1 MERFT
6 TETRQN
12 VTSDEVEC
20 VHSVLLWCHL
30 CLCRWRQSQFLT
42 QNSSLDSN
50 LLQHRAGGVE
60 ATWTT
65 GQLSLHVLLDD
76 TTRWR
81 TKEGGTRL
89 LSLLLLDPWCCHSPT
104 GPARHR
110 LFMCKVSSEDARSSR
125 HTNINVLR
133 DASNQ
138 RIKSSTVEFTDK
150 VDSWFYCFSSNTV
163 KQTPLNITSAESV
176 LENRTS
182 IWMIFNV
189 KFTRSLP
196 ASCWINSLSI
206 RSELR
211 SVWNIGAK
219 RFRQHI
225 LLEDSHFDTICVFI
239 RVKQFRASH
248 PRITS
253 LIRPNPVQA
262 GGREEAISCM

>member
-1 MERFT
+1 MS
-6 TETRQN
+6 RQHGQPACN
-12 VTSDEVEC
+12 CNYTCYWAIPQDGAPKKEV
-20 VHSVLLWCHL
+20 
-30 CLCRWRQSQFLT
+30 
-42 QNSSLDSN
+42 
-50 LLQHRAGGVE
+50 
-60 ATWTT
+60 
-65 GQLSLHVLLDD
+65 
-76 TTRWR
+76 
-81 TKEGGTRL
+81 L

-104 GPARHR
+104 GPALHR

-138 RIKSSTVEFTDK
+138 RSKSSTVEFTDQ

-163 KQTPLNITSAESV
+163 KQTPLNVTSAESV

-182 IWMIFNV
+182 IWMIFYV

-225 LLEDSHFDTICVFI
+225 LLEDSHFNAICVFI

-262 GGREEAISCM
+262 GGRGRSNQLHVGSALNYKGKRVVSQIHRELNYHEKQQ